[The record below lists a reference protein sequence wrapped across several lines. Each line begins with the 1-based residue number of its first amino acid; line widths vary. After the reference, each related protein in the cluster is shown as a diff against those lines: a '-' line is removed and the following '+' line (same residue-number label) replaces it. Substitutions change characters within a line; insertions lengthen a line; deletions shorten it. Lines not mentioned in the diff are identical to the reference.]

1 MIQKIIGLMKKETV
15 LFIAGILAVLSMFV
29 VHPDRT
35 YITYIDFRT
44 LAILFCLM
52 TIVAAFRNMGVFDR
66 MAAMLLKQVKG
77 LASVVLVMV
86 LLCFFLS
93 MVITNDVAL
102 ITFVPLTIIV
112 FRKLEETVRM
122 RWMISCIVLQTVAA
136 NLGSMLTPIGNPQN
150 LFLYGKALEIKAL
163 KGMGNF
169 LTLMLPYSLCS
180 LLLLLICIAVIRWFW
195 RRDVLVI
202 GQVQLSELGEQEKL
216 SHRSKHAV
224 AYVLLFGV
232 SLLTVAHIIP
242 YPISFLVVF
251 IYVWIRDRDIL
262 KKVDYSLLATFV
274 ALFLFIGNLGRISV
288 FRALLQQVI
297 EGREMFTAV
306 FASQVMSNVP
316 AAVLLEK
323 FTDRIP
329 VLIVGTNL
337 GGLGTLIASMASLIS
352 YKYMVRENPEAKG
365 TYMVLFSVV
374 NVVFL
379 VILCALAYGIC

>member
-122 RWMISCIVLQTVAA
+122 RWM
-136 NLGSMLTPIGNPQN
+136 M
-150 LFLYGKALEIKAL
+150 
-163 KGMGNF
+163 
-169 LTLMLPYSLCS
+169 
-180 LLLLLICIAVIRWFW
+180 
-195 RRDVLVI
+195 
-202 GQVQLSELGEQEKL
+202 
-216 SHRSKHAV
+216 
-224 AYVLLFGV
+224 
-232 SLLTVAHIIP
+232 
-242 YPISFLVVF
+242 
-251 IYVWIRDRDIL
+251 
-262 KKVDYSLLATFV
+262 
-274 ALFLFIGNLGRISV
+274 
-288 FRALLQQVI
+288 
-297 EGREMFTAV
+297 
-306 FASQVMSNVP
+306 
-316 AAVLLEK
+316 
-323 FTDRIP
+323 
-329 VLIVGTNL
+329 
-337 GGLGTLIASMASLIS
+337 
-352 YKYMVRENPEAKG
+352 
-365 TYMVLFSVV
+365 
-374 NVVFL
+374 
-379 VILCALAYGIC
+379 